1 MLYLKQYVRRGLTM
15 KLKAKNLFM
24 IAGVVFLLYLAI
36 YYWPGISTFL
46 GGCVAAATPVLA
58 GFFIAYVV
66 NIIMCGYER
75 IWFPKSEKG
84 WVIKSRR
91 PVCITF
97 AFVTLVAIITV
108 IGLIIVPQFSS
119 CITMLFT
126 AVPKAV
132 VGITDGLVEYNILPE
147 DVMASVKELNWQQV
161 LSGAVSGLTSSLGTI
176 MNTVVSVISS
186 VVGGVIAA
194 FLGIIFSVYML
205 VGKDRILGRGNY
217 LLKRFVRGGAYE
229 KVTRCLTIC
238 NQTFRGFIIGQS
250 IEAVIL
256 GVLCF
261 VGMTIFGF
269 PYAGMISTF
278 IAFTALI
285 PIAGAYIGGIVGGL
299 MIFSVSPIQ
308 AILFGVF
315 LIVLQQLEG
324 NLIYPKVVGT
334 NVGLPSLWVLVA
346 VTVGG
351 SISGF
356 LGMLLGVPLAA
367 SVYKIAEEFLRK
379 TDPKLSKET
388 QKE

>member
-1 MLYLKQYVRRGLTM
+1 M
-15 KLKAKNLFM
+15 
-24 IAGVVFLLYLAI
+24 LYLAI
-36 YYWPGISTFL
+36 YYWPSISVFL
-46 GGCVAAATPVLA
+46 GGCIAAATPVLT

-66 NIIMCGYER
+66 NIIMCGYEV
-75 IWFPKSEKG
+75 IWFPKSNKA
-84 WVIKSRR
+84 WVQKSRR
-91 PVCITF
+91 PVCIVL
-97 AFVTLVAIITV
+97 AFVTLAAIITL

-119 CITMLFT
+119 CISMLFT
-126 AVPKAV
+126 AVPEAV
-132 VGITDGLVEYNILPE
+132 IGIVDSLTKQNILSQ
-147 DVMASVKELNWQQV
+147 DVMKTVNSVDWQTFLGDTV
-161 LSGAVSGLTSSLGTI
+161 KGLTSSLGTI
-176 MNTVVSVISS
+176 MSTVVSVISS
-186 VVGGVIAA
+186 VVGAVITA

-205 VGKDRILGRGNY
+205 IGKDRIIGRGNY
-217 LLKRFVRGGAYE
+217 LLKRFVRDGAYE
-229 KVTRCLTIC
+229 KVSRCLTIC

-269 PYAGMISTF
+269 PFAGMISTF

-299 MIFSVSPIQ
+299 MIFSVSPLQ
-308 AILFGVF
+308 AVLFGVF
-315 LIVLQQLEG
+315 IIVLQQLEG

-379 TDPKLSKET
+379 TDPNLKKEN
-388 QKE
+388 